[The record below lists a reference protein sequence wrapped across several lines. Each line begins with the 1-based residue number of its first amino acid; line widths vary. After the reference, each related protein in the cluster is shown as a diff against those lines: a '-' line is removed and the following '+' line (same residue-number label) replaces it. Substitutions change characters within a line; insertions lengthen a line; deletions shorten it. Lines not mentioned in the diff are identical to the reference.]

1 MYCKKCGTEQKD
13 GHKFCPKC
21 GTPFSDM
28 EQLEANNSHKV
39 SLTEDKVEEMNA
51 PAEKE
56 QTQEQRNENENN
68 GTRLLTPNEKKKVV
82 RIAKGGMW
90 IIVIAIVFTFVR
102 AGFGFS
108 FWWYIYLILFA
119 LVAFTL
125 FGITLSDSEGKAKE
139 FDSNDAS
146 VVNIISWMGAAMLV
160 ILYLWGPLNHDYR
173 SSVEE
178 KGSYGYEESSG
189 SSNDSDRAP
198 SWIQGTWT
206 CVTPYG
212 NMQVE
217 IVGDHIREIPGD
229 GTSYYG
235 TYHIQGDDI
244 MTESGS
250 GMYYHMDKSSK
261 RLEAGQ
267 GYYFEKQ

>member
-21 GTPFSDM
+21 GTPYNDIEQIGSDSSN
-28 EQLEANNSHKV
+28 EV
-39 SLTEDKVEEMNA
+39 GLTIDKIQEMNN
-51 PAEKE
+51 PSGSE
-56 QTQEQRNENENN
+56 QMQEQRNGNETN
-68 GTRLLTPNEKKKVV
+68 GTRLLTPNEEKKVV

-108 FWWYIYLILFA
+108 IWWYLYLTIMAIIAFVLWFTAKPDSDTKLNDGDAIL
-119 LVAFTL
+119 TK
-125 FGITLSDSEGKAKE
+125 GLSW
-139 FDSNDAS
+139 
-146 VVNIISWMGAAMLV
+146 IGAAMLV
-160 ILYLWGPLNHDYR
+160 MLYMWGPLNLDYR
-173 SSVEE
+173 NSEE
-178 KGSYGYEESSG
+178 ETGSYRYEESSG
-189 SSNDSDRAP
+189 SSNDSERAP

-206 CVTPYG
+206 CITPYG

-235 TYHIQGDDI
+235 TYHIDGDYVI
-244 MTESGS
+244 PESGS
-250 GMYYHMDKSSK
+250 HTHYKMDKSSK